1 MEAKLGIL
9 FVHGIGEQPQGQTL
23 WLFGEPMVRW
33 LNSWLKRDRA
43 AGPADEPVKIT
54 ESIVN
59 PAQRQVSDPAH
70 ARVQITLP
78 TPEGTAQKWL
88 LAESWWGGE
97 LQRPAFRKVA
107 TWMLTTGTW
116 MIVSHFL
123 WRSRLRKKGAWLR
136 VRQVLAATSSLLVAG
151 LTQLGVL
158 VLMVLALIP
167 VQKLQEVLSG
177 LLLRV
182 TGVLGDSYI
191 FVENRIQQA
200 AIITKAKEDLQW
212 LASRCETVVVIA
224 HSQGAAVAHRALRTL
239 EPSNVKL
246 LVTVGSG
253 LAKLEELESLGEK
266 HGGKLRWTAA
276 SILLTILAALVS
288 VRSQAYPLQIDLPQ
302 WIQLPLWFHLSG
314 IVTWTFGFSAFVF
327 LVVTVILVAD
337 FASGMQKG
345 IGGLTLRSC
354 RPDLKWFDVYA
365 SRDPVPN
372 GPLARDGDIKG
383 FESAAVTNGMSLVQD
398 HNGYWENSAELI
410 PKIFAKM
417 DSELNLG
424 LFQNPN
430 ECNLLDS
437 AAVVHRWRVTLKVVA
452 FWTTVLS
459 AAVFVGRLWDPLVCL
474 GWERVW
480 PLLNDGALKYVAK
493 LLHSVGEFIGSVLTL
508 VIKMSPVQL
517 HTLGM
522 GLLGVTV
529 PLGLIMI
536 WYLGFS
542 RLWAWWDGMGTRQ
555 IFDPRPTAS
564 RKGVFEIVGA
574 IVAAIGFLPLFL
586 AILHIVKREWLESRL
601 EERLLLVL
609 GTALAAWMVFVFLW
623 TIVSLSLSL
632 IRSPAERK
640 KNALALLYMGGM
652 ALFLF
657 LYTVSSGPQ
666 SSLEEFKRWAG
677 TAFIFGMTATVFVLW
692 HWSLLKTALSTG
704 RRRTLWWITL
714 LLPLGL
720 PAFMF
725 FRLWLLSRSLA
736 PDTSRILALSAS
748 LYPWGLGF
756 AWLVVKLAARKASK
770 ALKAEA
776 QTGKRGAPGGQG
788 QGESQKSGSDDVI
801 RTGGE
806 QLDRP
811 QQK

>member
-33 LNSWLKRDRA
+33 LNSWLKRDRTQE
-43 AGPADEPVKIT
+43 PTNEPVKIT

-70 ARVQITLP
+70 ARVKVTLSK
-78 TPEGTAQKWL
+78 PERTAQNWL

-97 LQRPAFRKVA
+97 LQRPAFSKVA
-107 TWMLTTGTW
+107 NWMLTTGTW

-123 WRSRLRKKGAWLR
+123 WRSRLGKKGAWLR
-136 VRQVLAATSSLLVAG
+136 VRQILAATSSLLFAG

-167 VQKLQEVLSG
+167 VKKLREVLSG
-177 LLLRV
+177 ILLRV

-200 AIITKAKEDLQW
+200 AIITKANEDLHW
-212 LASRCETVVVIA
+212 LASRCERVVVIA

-253 LAKLEELESLGEK
+253 LAKLEELESLSEK

-288 VRSQAYPLQIDLPQ
+288 VRSLAYPLQIELPR
-302 WIQLPLWFHLSG
+302 WIQLPLGFHLSG
-314 IVTWTFGFSAFVF
+314 IVTLTFGFSAFVF
-327 LVVTVILVAD
+327 LVATVILVAD
-337 FASGMQKG
+337 FASEMQKG
-345 IGGLTLRSC
+345 IGGLTLRSW
-354 RPDLKWFDVYA
+354 RPDIKWFDVYA

-383 FESAAVTNGMSLVQD
+383 FESVSVTNGMSLVQD

-410 PKIFAKM
+410 PKIFAKI
-417 DSELNLG
+417 DLELKLG
-424 LFQNPN
+424 LFQAPG
-430 ECNLLDS
+430 ERKLLDS
-437 AAVVHRWRVTLKVVA
+437 AAVSHRWRVMFKAVA
-452 FWTTVLS
+452 FWTTLLS
-459 AAVFVGRLWDPLVCL
+459 AAVFVRRLWDPLVCF

-480 PLLNDGALKYVAK
+480 PLLNDGALNYVGK
-493 LLHSVGEFIGSVLTL
+493 LFQGVGQFIGGVFTV
-508 VIKMSPVQL
+508 VIKMSQAEL

-522 GLLGVTV
+522 GLLGATV

-555 IFDPRPTAS
+555 IFDPRPIAS
-564 RKGVFEIVGA
+564 RKGVFEMVGA

-601 EERLLLVL
+601 EEKLLLVL
-609 GTALAAWMVFVFLW
+609 GTALVAWMVFVFLW
-623 TIVSLSLSL
+623 TIVSVSLSL
-632 IRSPAERK
+632 FRSPAERK
-640 KNALALLYMGGM
+640 KNALALLYMVGM
-652 ALFLF
+652 AVLLFG
-657 LYTVSSGPQ
+657 YTVSSEPQ
-666 SSLEEFKRWAG
+666 SSLEKFKIWAG
-677 TAFIFGMTATVFVLW
+677 EAFIFGITASVFFRL
-692 HWSLLKTALSTG
+692 HWSLLKTALLNG
-704 RRRTLWWITL
+704 RRRALWWVTL

-720 PAFMF
+720 PAFF
-725 FRLWLLSRSLA
+725 LFRLWLLELSRT

-756 AWLVVKLAARKASK
+756 AWLVVKLATRKASK

-776 QTGKRGAPGGQG
+776 QTGKRGARGDQG
-788 QGESQKSGSDDVI
+788 EGESQKSGSDDVTGETRHPI
-801 RTGGE
+801 R
-806 QLDRP
+806 
-811 QQK
+811 K